1 MAFNHPPPLLQIDNA
16 TVVKTN
22 QRVLDSINLSIAE
35 GEHTAILGPNGAGK
49 SSLIKLITHQDY
61 ALAHADGSPSITLFG
76 RYPWNIFELRA
87 MLGIVSADLHH
98 IFTGPLAAGHVSGL
112 DAVISGFH
120 ASYGLFQHMDVT
132 EAQRR
137 QAERELEIVGASH
150 LAGKRLEQMST
161 GETRRILIA
170 RALVT
175 QPRALLLDEPT
186 TGLDLVTRQ
195 RFLLTLQHIARQ
207 GKTIILVTHHVE
219 EIIPEIG
226 RVILLSGGRI
236 VADGP
241 KQAMLS
247 DQSLSTV
254 FGAPVRVSES
264 GGFYS
269 ATSTAEADLLG

>member
-1 MAFNHPPPLLQIDNA
+1 MSQTSLPPLLRIDNA
-16 TVVKTN
+16 TVVKAG
-22 QRVLDSINLSIAE
+22 QRVLDSIQLTIAE

-61 ALAHADGSPSITLFG
+61 ALAHADRSPVVTIFG

-87 MLGIVSADLHH
+87 MLGIVSADLHNT
-98 IFTGPLAAGHVSGL
+98 FTGPLAAGHVTGL

-132 EAQRR
+132 GDQRQ
-137 QAERELEIVGASH
+137 QAERELAIVGAGH
-150 LAGKRLEQMST
+150 LAAKRVEQMST
-161 GETRRILIA
+161 GEVRRILIA

-207 GKTIILVTHHVE
+207 GKTILLVTHHVE

-226 RVILLSGGRI
+226 RVVLLSGGRI
-236 VADGP
+236 TGDGP
-241 KQAMLS
+241 KAAMLT
-247 DQSLSTV
+247 DQSLSAV
-254 FGAPVRVSES
+254 FGAPVHVQHSA
-264 GGFYS
+264 GFYS
-269 ATSTAEADLLG
+269 ATSAVEADLLG

>member
-1 MAFNHPPPLLQIDNA
+1 
-16 TVVKTN
+16 
-22 QRVLDSINLSIAE
+22 
-35 GEHTAILGPNGAGK
+35 
-49 SSLIKLITHQDY
+49 
-61 ALAHADGSPSITLFG
+61 
-76 RYPWNIFELRA
+76 
-87 MLGIVSADLHH
+87 
-98 IFTGPLAAGHVSGL
+98 
-112 DAVISGFH
+112 
-120 ASYGLFQHMDVT
+120 
-132 EAQRR
+132 
-137 QAERELEIVGASH
+137 
-150 LAGKRLEQMST
+150 MST
-161 GETRRILIA
+161 GEVRRILIA

-207 GKTIILVTHHVE
+207 GKTILLVTHHVE